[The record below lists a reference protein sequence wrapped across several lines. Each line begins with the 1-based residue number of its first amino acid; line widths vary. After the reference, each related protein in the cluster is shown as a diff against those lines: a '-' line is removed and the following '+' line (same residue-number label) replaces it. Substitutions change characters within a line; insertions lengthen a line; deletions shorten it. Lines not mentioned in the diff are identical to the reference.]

1 MKTKMYLAPG
11 REKSLLRKHLW
22 VFSGAV
28 GKVDG
33 NPEPG
38 ETIEIYSSKNEFLAQ
53 AAYSPQSQL
62 VARVWS
68 FDQSEVIDR
77 AFFVNKIRNA
87 YALRRALLTGE
98 SFRLVNSESD
108 GLPGLTVDKY
118 ADYLVV
124 QLSSTGV
131 DFHKKDILA
140 ALIEVVAPKGIFER
154 SDLSVR
160 AREGLAESSGVL
172 YGKIPDGGIE
182 IAENNAKY
190 IVDIKHGQKTGF
202 YFDQRD
208 ARFEVAKLAAGRK
221 VLNAFSYTGAFG
233 VACLLNGALHVTNID
248 SSAPALEQCT
258 KNMELNGIKPELYVN
273 EAKDVFDQL
282 RKYRDMNQKFD
293 LIILDPPK
301 FIDSQKALMRGCRAY
316 QDIAR
321 LGYKL
326 LNPGGILVNFSC
338 SGLMTAELFQKITA
352 DAAVDAGVS
361 AVIIKRLEQSC
372 DHPTLLSVPESFYLK
387 GLITKIV

>member
-33 NPEPG
+33 SPEPG
-38 ETIEIYSSKNEFLAQ
+38 ETIEIYSSKNEFLAL

-62 VARVWS
+62 IARIWS
-68 FDQSEVIDR
+68 FDQNEAIDR
-77 AFFVNKIRNA
+77 AFFAGKIGNA
-87 YALRRALLTGE
+87 LALRRSLLTGE

-124 QLSSTGV
+124 QLSSAGV
-131 DFHKKDILA
+131 EYHKKDIVA
-140 ALIEVVAPKGIFER
+140 ALIDAVKPKGIFER

-160 AREGLAESSGVL
+160 SREGLGESSGILFGDV
-172 YGKIPDGGIE
+172 PVEIE
-182 IAENNAKY
+182 IEENGVKY
-190 IVDIKHGQKTGF
+190 LVDIRHGQKTGF

-208 ARFEVAKLAAGRK
+208 SRAAVGKLAAGRR

-233 VACLLNGALHVTNID
+233 VVCALNGASEVVNID
-248 SSAPALEQCT
+248 SSAPALVQCA
-258 KNMELNGIKPELYVN
+258 KNMELNGIQPELYTN

-338 SGLMTAELFQKITA
+338 SGLMTSELFQKITA
-352 DAAVDAGVS
+352 DAAVDANVN